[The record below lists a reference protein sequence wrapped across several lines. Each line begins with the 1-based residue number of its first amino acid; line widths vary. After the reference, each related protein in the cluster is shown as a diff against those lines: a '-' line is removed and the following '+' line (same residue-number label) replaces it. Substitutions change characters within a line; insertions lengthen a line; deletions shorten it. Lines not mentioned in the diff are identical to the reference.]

1 MVSFP
6 LEVVMAI
13 AVEES
18 RTSVDFVTEAVL
30 AVHRAHVNDATEMSL
45 AEFLDSPIAAGAVRA
60 IVASKSRMV
69 EIVLDEDTAIDLLAE
84 VAWELDDRGWLL
96 NVVISLNRLGEAHT
110 ALRGAPCTLQGWWF
124 DDDAV
129 RFAGFE
135 RP

>member
-1 MVSFP
+1 
-6 LEVVMAI
+6 MAV
-13 AVEES
+13 AVQED

-30 AVHRAHVNDATEMSL
+30 ATHRAHANEATQMSL
-45 AEFLDSPIAAGAVRA
+45 AEVLDSPVAAGAVRA
-60 IVASKSRMV
+60 IVATKPRVV
-69 EIVLDEDTAIDLLAE
+69 EVVVDADTVIDILAE
-84 VAWELDDRGWLL
+84 VAWELDDRAWLL
-96 NVVISLNRLGEAHT
+96 NIVISLDRLGEAHT